1 MVCNYVL
8 LKILVYSKRAVEIEV
23 VLIFISLFSEFK
35 ITAVK
40 NLMKKPPYFRRILN
54 PNQMGIF

>member
-23 VLIFISLFSEFK
+23 VLIFISLISELK
-35 ITAVK
+35 ITVVK
-40 NLMKKPPYFRRILN
+40 NLMKKSPYFR
-54 PNQMGIF
+54 